1 MFYLFCYDC
10 KGALEEEEDWAGGI
24 VFVDCCPDLVTGFG
38 LSFV

>member
-10 KGALEEEEDWAGGI
+10 KGALEEEDWAGGI